1 MAPERAPQCLWNQ
14 SALGRSTRT
23 SNSQSLKA
31 SETQVSKK
39 NLSQLKVCRLC
50 SHRMLWNSVNRPRG
64 RWTNMLIV
72 LTVFAL
78 KLSKITVDKK
88 LLNSLLVGLN
98 A

>member
-1 MAPERAPQCLWNQ
+1 
-14 SALGRSTRT
+14 
-23 SNSQSLKA
+23 
-31 SETQVSKK
+31 
-39 NLSQLKVCRLC
+39 
-50 SHRMLWNSVNRPRG
+50 MLWNSVNRPRG

>member
-1 MAPERAPQCLWNQ
+1 
-14 SALGRSTRT
+14 
-23 SNSQSLKA
+23 
-31 SETQVSKK
+31 
-39 NLSQLKVCRLC
+39 
-50 SHRMLWNSVNRPRG
+50 
-64 RWTNMLIV
+64 MLIV